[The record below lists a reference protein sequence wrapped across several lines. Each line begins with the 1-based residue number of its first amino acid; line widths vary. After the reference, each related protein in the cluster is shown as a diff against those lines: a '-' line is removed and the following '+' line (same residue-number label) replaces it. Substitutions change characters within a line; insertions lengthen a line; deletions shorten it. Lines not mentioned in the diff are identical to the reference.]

1 MIVELTMDLKHSLD
15 LKHSRLLKF
24 HEILEAPILDSK
36 NETEFFFASPG
47 GICLLKVNNRNTRTK
62 SEICS
67 KLTTKTPE
75 RRQETPE
82 QGVKYV

>member
-1 MIVELTMDLKHSLD
+1 MKR
-15 LKHSRLLKF
+15 K
-24 HEILEAPILDSK
+24 
-36 NETEFFFASPG
+36 FFFASPG

-82 QGVKYV
+82 QGVKYVQS